1 MELIDEESCTGWKE
15 LTQQLWFLYYYI
27 FECQS
32 SEDGCSKIGTC
43 ILIFD
48 FIIIQKIMKQ
58 HRHNRYAG
66 SLLIRLNRFITVIL
80 LLNAS
85 KIST

>member
-1 MELIDEESCTGWKE
+1 MKKVVLDCKNLINNYG
-15 LTQQLWFLYYYI
+15 FYI
-27 FECQS
+27 IIFFECQS

-58 HRHNRYAG
+58 HKHNRYAG

-80 LLNAS
+80 LF
-85 KIST
+85 